1 MTHYLEEALYPWLL
15 LLGNIALG
23 SIPHDVYITEQVDD
37 LKVEDSREVIVYILW
52 MGRFAS
58 MAINPETTRE
68 MISLFEY
75 LRSRCAL

>member
-1 MTHYLEEALYPWLL
+1 MRYLEKALYPWLL
-15 LLGNIALG
+15 LLGNMALG
-23 SIPHDVYITEQVDD
+23 SIPRDVYITEQADD
-37 LKVEDSREVIVYILW
+37 LKVEDSREVIVSILW